1 MEDISDYDVT
11 GIIGSGSFGT
21 CYKVK
26 HKTSLREYVW
36 KAVNYDKM
44 TEENKHSLVSEVHV
58 LSKLQHP
65 HIVRYYNHIIH
76 QTSSTLYIIMEYC
89 SGGDLSKVIKSC
101 KQNTQQLNEVFI
113 WRILY
118 QISLAL
124 HVCHSQCSRVVVHR
138 DIKPE
143 NVFLDSDNNVKLG
156 DFGLAKML
164 GDKDYIGE
172 TIVGTPYFMSPELLQ
187 YKKYNKKTDIWSVG
201 CLIYKLCA
209 LKPPFNALNIR
220 GLYSKIKEGKY
231 ERIPNIYSDELQNI
245 IDFMLNLNAEIRPPI
260 DVICRHPSVIFQS
273 SKKITS
279 IYKKNNNVDKQLN
292 TNLELKFNE
301 NLQQRLENVRNR
313 ESGLKIREEKLDERE
328 RILNKREKKIV
339 LLERMANEKIARAN
353 LYLKISKENK
363 LNSNKASFKINKSC
377 EDLDTSFSAD
387 PGDSSILPTSGK
399 IDEDNIVKPKG
410 FVRSK
415 SERRVHFNAQKIFQS
430 SSENDVF
437 VKEYNFFND
446 ENIDPVSTQTTQPI
460 KPKKKGY
467 FGRGVFK
474 TLNSKISQSSA
485 SIGSKSS
492 KSSTSS
498 EVSGNP
504 AMRPVSW
511 TEENKKCA
519 FSLLKIMNNEND
531 AENIR
536 SKITHTKM

>member
-1 MEDISDYDVT
+1 MENISDYIVT
-11 GIIGSGSFGT
+11 EVIGSGSFGT

-26 HKTSLREYVW
+26 HKTSLQEYVW
-36 KAVNYDKM
+36 KAVNYGQM
-44 TEENKHSLVSEVHV
+44 SEEKKHSLVSEVNV

-76 QTSSTLYIIMEYC
+76 QKSSTLYIIMEYC
-89 SGGDLSKVIKSC
+89 SGGDLSKVIKNC
-101 KQNTQQLNEVFI
+101 KQSTQQLNEVFI

-124 HVCHSQCSRVVVHR
+124 HVCHSQCSQVVVHR

-143 NVFLDSDNNVKLG
+143 NVFLDADNNVKLG

-164 GDKDYIGE
+164 HDKDYISE
-172 TIVGTPYFMSPELLQ
+172 SIVGTPYFMSPELLQ
-187 YKKYNKKTDIWSVG
+187 YKTYNKKTDIWAVG
-201 CLIYKLCA
+201 CLTYEICA
-209 LKPPFNALNIR
+209 LKSPFNAKNIKV
-220 GLYSKIKEGKY
+220 LYNKIKEGKY
-231 ERIPNIYSDELQNI
+231 ERIPKIYSDELQKI
-245 IDFMLNLNAEIRPPI
+245 IDFMLNLNAENRPFI
-260 DVICRHPSVIFQS
+260 DVICRHPTVIFQA
-273 SKKITS
+273 SKTITS
-279 IYKKNNNVDKQLN
+279 IYKKSNKADIQFN
-292 TNLELKFNE
+292 TDLESQFNE

-313 ESGLKIREEKLDERE
+313 ESALKIREEKLNEKE
-328 RILNKREKKIV
+328 RILNKRDKKIV

-353 LYLKISKENK
+353 IYLKTSRENK
-363 LNSNKASFKINKSC
+363 FNTNRASFKINKSC
-377 EDLDTSFSAD
+377 ENLDTSFSAD
-387 PGDSSILPTSGK
+387 PGDNSILPTSGK

-430 SSENDVF
+430 TNENEVF
-437 VKEYNFFND
+437 IKEYNFFND
-446 ENIDPVSTQTTQPI
+446 ENTDPSTVQSTQSV

-467 FGRGVFK
+467 FARGVFK
-474 TLNSKISQSSA
+474 TLNSKISQSST

-498 EVSGNP
+498 ELSGKP
-504 AMRPVSW
+504 GIRPMSW

-531 AENIR
+531 TENIR